1 MEVRIMLMNMKDIL
15 AVAKENKFALPAFNI
30 SDYSMFLGIM
40 EVCEETNSPVI
51 IEIHPDELSFIGS
64 EMVTAIKEKAYKS
77 PIPVCIHLDH
87 CSDFGKIMW
96 AIQSGFTSVMFD
108 GAELPFEENIAG
120 TKKVIEAAHPVNVS
134 VEAEL
139 GTIGTTD
146 PDEMEGGAA
155 EIIYTDPEDAFKFI
169 AESGVDT
176 LAVAIG
182 TCHGLYPAGMK
193 PELKLD
199 ILKEIASKVDIPLVL
214 HGGSNNPDKEI
225 GESVT
230 LGINKINIS
239 SDIKA
244 AYFEKMREVL
254 EDKSLRE
261 PNVIE
266 PECMKAMK
274 EVAKHKLE
282 LFQTIGKA
290 DLY

>member
-1 MEVRIMLMNMKDIL
+1 MLMNMKDIL
-15 AVAKENKFALPAFNI
+15 AVAKENKFAIPAFNI

-40 EVCEETNSPVI
+40 DVCEETNSPVI
-51 IEIHPDELSFIGS
+51 IEIHPDELSFTGP
-64 EMVTAIKEKAYKS
+64 EMVLAIKERAYKS
-77 PIPVCIHLDH
+77 PVPVCIHLDH
-87 CSDFGKIMW
+87 CSDFGTIIY

-120 TKKVIEAAHPVNVS
+120 AKKVVEAAHPANVS

-139 GTIGTTD
+139 GTIGSTD
-146 PDEMEGGAA
+146 PADFEGGTAK
-155 EIIYTDPEDAFKFI
+155 IIYTNPDDAAKFV
-169 AESGVDT
+169 AETGVDT

-199 ILKEIASKVDIPLVL
+199 ILKEIEAKVDIPLVL

-239 SDIKA
+239 SDIKV
-244 AYFEKMREVL
+244 AYFQKMREVL
-254 EDKSLRE
+254 KDEGVRE

-266 PECMKAMK
+266 PQCMEAMK
-274 EVAKHKLE
+274 ECAKHKLE
-282 LFQTIGKA
+282 LFQTIGK
-290 DLY
+290 DSLY

>member
-1 MEVRIMLMNMKDIL
+1 MLMNMKDIL
-15 AVAKENKFALPAFNI
+15 AVAKENRFALPAFNI

-77 PIPVCIHLDH
+77 PVPVCIHLDH
-87 CSDFGKIMW
+87 CSDFGKIVW

-120 TKKVIEAAHPVNVS
+120 TKKIIEAAHPVNVS

-139 GTIGTTD
+139 GTIGTTN

-155 EIIYTDPEDAFKFI
+155 KIIYTDPEDAVKFV
-169 AESGVDT
+169 AETGVDT
-176 LAVAIG
+176 LAIAIG

-199 ILKEIASKVDIPLVL
+199 ILKDIASKVDIPLVL
-214 HGGSNNPDKEI
+214 HGGTGIPDDMIKKAI
-225 GESVT
+225 D
-230 LGINKINIS
+230 LGVAKINVNTECQLVFADATREYIEAGK
-239 SDIKA
+239 DREGKGYDPRKLLKPGYEAIIAKVK
-244 AYFEKMREVL
+244 EKM
-254 EDKSLRE
+254 
-261 PNVIE
+261 
-266 PECMKAMK
+266 
-274 EVAKHKLE
+274 E
-282 LFQTIGKA
+282 LWM
-290 DLY
+290 

>member
-1 MEVRIMLMNMKDIL
+1 MLMNMKDIL

-169 AESGVDT
+169 AETGVDT

-244 AYFEKMREVL
+244 AYLEKMREVL

>member
-1 MEVRIMLMNMKDIL
+1 MLMNMSEIL
-15 AVAKENKFALPAFNI
+15 SVAKEHKFALPAFNI

-40 EVCEETNSPVI
+40 DICQETNSPVI
-51 IEIHPDELSFIGS
+51 IEIHPDELSFIGP
-64 EMVTAIKEKAYKS
+64 EMVTAIKERAYKS
-77 PIPVCIHLDH
+77 PVPVCIHLDH
-87 CSDFGKIMW
+87 CGDFGKIIW

-108 GAELPFEENIAG
+108 GAELSFEDNIKG
-120 TKKVIEAAHPVNVS
+120 TKKVVEAAHPVHVS

-139 GTIGTTD
+139 GTIGSLEPED
-146 PDEMEGGAA
+146 LEGGTAA
-155 EIIYTDPEDAFKFI
+155 IIYTDPEDAAKFVK
-169 AESGVDT
+169 ETGVDT
-176 LAVAIG
+176 LAIAIG

-199 ILKEIASKVDIPLVL
+199 ILKEIEAKVDVPLVL

-244 AYFEKMREVL
+244 AYFQKMREVL
-254 EDKSLRE
+254 QDQGLRE

-266 PECMKAMK
+266 PICIEAMK

-290 DLY
+290 SLY